1 MKKTVLILFAMVFGT
16 SLSQAQNHEKSPNIQ
31 FSKIVSKS
39 ADYMWGK
46 VRKMD
51 EIHKYSSVIVSVDW
65 NGNMGEGGERVCH
78 FPDGRG
84 YVKEKILAYNESSRS
99 FSYSIIEGSIP
110 VKGAIN
116 TIQVVDL
123 GYGKCI
129 LAWWSHY
136 DQFIENPQVTE
147 EQFHASIISSLEEM
161 TARMAMD

>member
-1 MKKTVLILFAMVFGT
+1 MKKTVLILFATVFGM
-16 SLSQAQNHEKSPNIQ
+16 SLSQAQNHEMSPNVQ
-31 FSKIVSKS
+31 FSKIVNRS
-39 ADYMWGK
+39 ADYMWEK
-46 VRKMD
+46 VRKLD

-65 NGNMGEGGERVCH
+65 SGNMGVGGERVCH
-78 FPDGRG
+78 FPEGQG
-84 YVKEKILAYNESSRS
+84 YVKEKFLAYDESSRS
-99 FSYSIIEGSIP
+99 FTYSVIEGAIP
-110 VKGAIN
+110 VKGMTN
-116 TIQVVDL
+116 TLQVVDL